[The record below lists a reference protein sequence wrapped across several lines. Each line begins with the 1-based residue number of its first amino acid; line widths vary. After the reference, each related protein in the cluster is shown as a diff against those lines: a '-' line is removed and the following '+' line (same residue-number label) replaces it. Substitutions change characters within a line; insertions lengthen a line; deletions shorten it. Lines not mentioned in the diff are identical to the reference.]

1 MQTTDRTAL
10 LERIARRAGTANRT
24 PANARILHVTHV
36 GLTVIVATEQPGQD
50 MPYCV
55 DSYRLLTA
63 PERDPEE
70 WWPYQPAVW
79 TLTGE
84 WGGAGRD
91 EIPGM
96 LARAAALARTA
107 A

>member
-1 MQTTDRTAL
+1 MTATSRTRL

-24 PANARILHVTHV
+24 PANARIIDVVRV

-70 WWPYQPAVW
+70 WWPYQPAAW

-96 LARAAALARTA
+96 LARATRLACAA
-107 A
+107 